1 MNPLN
6 DQQCV
11 DLRCISDWLRRE
23 RVIWAAATAATLDES
38 LSVSASVHEMETV
51 DQTKVEVLP
60 LHKIAL

>member
-1 MNPLN
+1 M
-6 DQQCV
+6 
-11 DLRCISDWLRRE
+11 
-23 RVIWAAATAATLDES
+23 IWAAATAATLDES